1 MISPNTAIKIDI
13 GIVAECKSKIA
24 PIPMPAIVNI
34 LLKPTMKSKRK
45 IGTENSVMNH
55 VYHGRIDKNIDPPA
69 KITYRSWAVDRV
81 LKALYKL

>member
-1 MISPNTAIKIDI
+1 MISPNIAIKIDI

-24 PIPMPAIVNI
+24 PMPAIVNI
-34 LLKPTMKSKRK
+34 LLKPTIKSKRK

-69 KITYRSWAVDRV
+69 KITYRS
-81 LKALYKL
+81 